1 MYDQQKE
8 QHGDKRN
15 TFADFSTA
23 THSILNTAT
32 SFSCTPRGLVWQ
44 TNSKSVSLH
53 LETIYGQLCDDH
65 SPYERII
72 QRDLTR
78 TFPGID
84 MFKQENG
91 PGQMALCRILVAYSL
106 YDAQVG
112 YCQGLAFLVGPL
124 LLNMP
129 EPQAFCVFVRIM
141 KTYGMRSMFTLKME
155 GLQLRLYQ
163 FSCLLE
169 EHIPDLA
176 NHLDK
181 HSIHPAM
188 YASQWFLTIFAYVF
202 PMELVAKIYDMLF
215 VEGATETI
223 MRVAIAMLQKSEH
236 VILLENEFEDLLD
249 CMTTRKLCAPY
260 SNDWS
265 DVINDAMVL
274 SNKITRQTLGQLEQ
288 RYQQQDQQ
296 EKHQTERA
304 LGNSRIG
311 RFWRR
316 RKSSKRTKMSA
327 ANTPSKKSY
336 TTGGHGDDF
345 IYSDNDTYLD
355 TDTRNDATK
364 CTATKEIPPPSSTA
378 TTAIVHTPIQEL
390 MEALDQLQKEHNRTI
405 DELLETKMDKKDVE
419 NERDALKMTIMEL
432 EKRHHQTLPT
442 MEHSV
447 SGATLNNV
455 YDGDGVDNDDDQQ
468 YQSPCDGEILASCG
482 KSPSR
487 IISCSSNSDMAS
499 ISGHKKSLSFSSSAT
514 TLLNFAPPPPMKK
527 VLSVETSSSLSS
539 WSAPFDPQQ
548 SHRLQMTSNNHL
560 FRIYSNDGD
569 TGDDDD
575 DVFSNTMTS
584 YMEEEDMLRA
594 ELVRNK
600 VHHFEAQQQCER
612 LEQEVEDYQSRLD
625 MMNEGQMALMDK
637 LVRMTSEMEDLLQ
650 DKQRYDEK
658 WLDLVQENSRLMVQ
672 LEEQNN
678 KQQQQQQQQE
688 CRQQQQQQQ
697 STSYLKAKIYHLE
710 TSLAAT
716 KVQLAEIEL
725 STDHRHHS
733 QEFQERSED
742 ATCQQEGC
750 IHAIEQPRS
759 DGTDGDG
766 NDANNDPLLDA
777 RTVGNG
783 RIGRSVTLY
792 GRMWHA
798 ISPRS
803 QAIGSS

>member
-1 MYDQQKE
+1 
-8 QHGDKRN
+8 
-15 TFADFSTA
+15 
-23 THSILNTAT
+23 
-32 SFSCTPRGLVWQ
+32 
-44 TNSKSVSLH
+44 
-53 LETIYGQLCDDH
+53 
-65 SPYERII
+65 
-72 QRDLTR
+72 
-78 TFPGID
+78 

-91 PGQMALCRILVAYSL
+91 PGQMAMCRILVAYSL

-124 LLNMP
+124 LMNMP
-129 EPQAFCVFVRIM
+129 EPQAFCIFVRIM

-169 EHIPDLA
+169 EHIPNLA
-176 NHLDK
+176 DHLDK

-202 PMELVAKIYDMLF
+202 PMELVVKIYDMLI

-260 SNDWS
+260 LDDWS
-265 DVINDAMVL
+265 NVINDAMAL
-274 SNKITRQTLGQLEQ
+274 SNKITQRTLDQLEQ
-288 RYQQQDQQ
+288 CYEQQDQQ

-316 RKSSKRTKMSA
+316 RKSSKRTKRSA
-327 ANTPSKKSY
+327 ANTPSKNSY
-336 TTGGHGDDF
+336 TTDGHGDDSF
-345 IYSDNDTYLD
+345 YSGNDTYLD
-355 TDTRNDATK
+355 TDAHDDAEKRTSPL
-364 CTATKEIPPPSSTA
+364 TAQNEIPPPFSATA
-378 TTAIVHTPIQEL
+378 TATVHSPIQEL
-390 MEALDQLQKEHNRTI
+390 MAALDQLQKEHNRTI

-432 EKRHHQTLPT
+432 EKRHHQTIPA

-447 SGATLNNV
+447 SGATLSNIYDGV
-455 YDGDGVDNDDDQQ
+455 DGDGDDRQ
-468 YQSPCDGEILASCG
+468 YQSPCDGEILTSCG

-499 ISGHKKSLSFSSSAT
+499 ISGHKKSLSLSSSAT
-514 TLLNFAPPPPMKK
+514 TLLNFTPPPPMKK

-539 WSAPFDPQQ
+539 WSVPFDPQQ
-548 SHRLQMTSNNHL
+548 SHRPQLVSNNNHL
-560 FRIYSNDGD
+560 FRIYSNDSD
-569 TGDDDD
+569 TGDD
-575 DVFSNTMTS
+575 DVFSNT
-584 YMEEEDMLRA
+584 MEEEDMLRA
-594 ELVRNK
+594 ELVRTK
-600 VHHFEAQQQCER
+600 VDHFEAQQQCER
-612 LEQEVEDYQSRLD
+612 LVQEVEDYQSRLD
-625 MMNEGQMALMDK
+625 MVNEGQMALMDK
-637 LVRMTSEMEDLLQ
+637 LVRMTSEMEDVLQ

-672 LEEQNN
+672 LEEQNT
-678 KQQQQQQQQE
+678 KQQQRQE
-688 CRQQQQQQQ
+688 WQPQQQQ
-697 STSYLKAKIYHLE
+697 STRYLKAKIYHLE

-716 KVQLAEIEL
+716 KVILAEIEL
-725 STDHRHHS
+725 STDQHHS
-733 QEFQERSED
+733 LESQEPLED
-742 ATCQQEGC
+742 ATCQQDGH
-750 IHAIEQPRS
+750 INSTEQLSS
-759 DGTDGDG
+759 DGTD
-766 NDANNDPLLDA
+766 DPLLDA

-803 QAIGSS
+803 QTIGSS